1 TEEDVRAIAHL
12 AHAVLDLGRRYH
24 HHKAQVRVS
33 VSTFVPQPHTPFQWA
48 ALDPPELIRH
58 KQQLLRHAFGHRHGI
73 IYNWNDPH
81 ESLLEAALTRG
92 DRRVGQAILTAWQN
106 GCRFDAWHEHFK
118 PASWEAAFRMHNLDM
133 HWYATR
139 PRDADEVFPWDHIET
154 GVSRAWLWADWQAAL
169 RGEVKVDCRHI
180 CHGCGIL
187 HTFAE
192 LRRAGLTTTWQCPSV
207 ASATS
212 SDE

>member
-81 ESLLEAALTRG
+81 ESLL
-92 DRRVGQAILTAWQN
+92 
-106 GCRFDAWHEHFK
+106 
-118 PASWEAAFRMHNLDM
+118 
-133 HWYATR
+133 
-139 PRDADEVFPWDHIET
+139 
-154 GVSRAWLWADWQAAL
+154 
-169 RGEVKVDCRHI
+169 
-180 CHGCGIL
+180 
-187 HTFAE
+187 
-192 LRRAGLTTTWQCPSV
+192 
-207 ASATS
+207 
-212 SDE
+212 